1 MAQIQNW
8 YLYCCIWKVEIDA
21 KSSIFDS
28 LMFLLSFVGDGTDLT
43 SIDSKWVFRYFKN
56 PKRIIIESKA

>member
-1 MAQIQNW
+1 MDVSVKSMYGTKEMAQIQNW

-28 LMFLLSFVGDGTDLT
+28 LMFLLSFVGYGTDLIG
-43 SIDSKWVFRYFKN
+43 S
-56 PKRIIIESKA
+56 E

>member
-43 SIDSKWVFRYFKN
+43 SVG
-56 PKRIIIESKA
+56 